1 MLKSLKNVESAFQK
15 TRMIAV
21 IFMVFCISVLILDAY
36 RDAEL
41 ENKLLARLD
50 KPYLLVGDQVHMI
63 EMIENMEQ
71 TRPIEAKGH
80 IEKFHELYFN
90 LDPDNKVIEDNMKK
104 AMYMVDESGRLQ
116 YEHQKNNRY
125 FSQIV
130 TDNISQRIELNK
142 PIELDTINSRV
153 KFRLEATQQL
163 TRSTSIVKRSLITEG
178 FLRDNVGRTDNNRYG
193 FLIEDWRI
201 VENIDTEIIKR

>member
-1 MLKSLKNVESAFQK
+1 MLKSLKNVESAFQR
-15 TRMIAV
+15 TRMIAA

-71 TRPIEAKGH
+71 TRPIEARGH

-142 PIELDTINSRV
+142 PIELDTINNRV

-178 FLRDNVGRTDNNRYG
+178 FLRDNVGRTDNNRHG

-201 VENIDTEIIKR
+201 VQNIDTEIIKR

>member
-1 MLKSLKNVESAFQK
+1 
-15 TRMIAV
+15 
-21 IFMVFCISVLILDAY
+21 MVFCITVLVLDAY

-63 EMIENMEQ
+63 EMIEDIEH
-71 TRPIEAKGH
+71 TRPIEARGH

-90 LDPDNKVIEDNMKK
+90 LDPDNEIIENNIKK
-104 AMYMVDESGRLQ
+104 ALYLVDESGKLQ

-125 FSQIV
+125 FSQLI
-130 TDNISQRIELNK
+130 TDNISQRIRLNK
-142 PIELDTINSRV
+142 DIELDTVNNRV
-153 KFRLEATQQL
+153 LFRLEATQYL

-178 FLRDNVGRTDNNRYG
+178 YLRDNVGRTDNNRHG

-201 VENIDTEIIKR
+201 LENIDTEIVKR

>member
-15 TRMIAV
+15 TRTIAV
-21 IFMVFCISVLILDAY
+21 IFMVFCISVLILDSY

-63 EMIENMEQ
+63 EMIENIEQ
-71 TRPIEAKGH
+71 TRPIEARGH

-90 LDPDNKVIEDNMKK
+90 LDPDNKIIENNIKK

-125 FSQIV
+125 FAQIV

-178 FLRDNVGRTDNNRYG
+178 FLRDNVGRTDNNRHG

-201 VENIDTEIIKR
+201 VENIDTEIRKR

>member
-71 TRPIEAKGH
+71 TRPIEARGH

-201 VENIDTEIIKR
+201 VENIDTKIIKR

>member
-15 TRMIAV
+15 TRMIAA

-71 TRPIEAKGH
+71 TRPIEARGH

-90 LDPDNKVIEDNMKK
+90 LDPDNKVIEDNVKK

-142 PIELDTINSRV
+142 PIELDTINNRV

-178 FLRDNVGRTDNNRYG
+178 FLRDNVGRTDNNRHG

>member
-1 MLKSLKNVESAFQK
+1 MLKSLKNVESAFQR
-15 TRMIAV
+15 TRTVAI
-21 IFMVFCISVLILDAY
+21 IFMVFCITVLVLDAY

-63 EMIENMEQ
+63 EMIEDIEH
-71 TRPIEAKGH
+71 TRPIEARGH

-90 LDPDNKVIEDNMKK
+90 LDPDNEIIENNIKK
-104 AMYMVDESGRLQ
+104 ALYLVDESGKLQ

-125 FSQIV
+125 FSQLI
-130 TDNISQRIELNK
+130 TDNISQRIRLNK
-142 PIELDTINSRV
+142 DIELDTVNNRV
-153 KFRLEATQQL
+153 LFRLEATQYL

-178 FLRDNVGRTDNNRYG
+178 YLRDNVGRTDNNRHG

-201 VENIDTEIIKR
+201 LENIDTEIVKR

>member
-15 TRMIAV
+15 TRMIAA

-71 TRPIEAKGH
+71 TRPIEARGH

-142 PIELDTINSRV
+142 PIELDTINNRV

-178 FLRDNVGRTDNNRYG
+178 FLRDNVGRTDNNRHG